1 MRHGSNS
8 GGEGGARPRGSGA
21 AVVFDTLKR
30 EILSLD
36 LAPGAVLDEADL
48 ARRFGVSRSPVR
60 EALIRLSGDRLV
72 LSLPNRPT
80 AVAPIDL
87 FALKGHLDAVQL
99 IYRVTCRNAASRR
112 TPRDVAALND
122 LQEAHDAA
130 TRKGDLAA
138 IVQGNRAFHTEVA
151 RIAGNAHYMT
161 WQAGLLEEGE
171 RYMHLCIRQLGWPG
185 DDTLGGGHR
194 AIIVA
199 IEAGDAP
206 AADRAG
212 AEDAAIFRR
221 ALLTLFDDPP
231 SAGLAL

>member
-1 MRHGSNS
+1 MRDGTNN
-8 GGEGGARPRGSGA
+8 GGEGGVRRGSGA
-21 AVVFDTLKR
+21 AAVYEALKR

-60 EALIRLSGDRLV
+60 EALIRLSGHRLV
-72 LSLPNRPT
+72 TSLPNRPT

-87 FALKGHLDAVQL
+87 YALKGHLDAVQL
-99 IYRVTCRNAASRR
+99 LYRVTCRMAACRR
-112 TPRDVAALND
+112 APRDVAALND

-151 RIAGNAHYMT
+151 RIAGNAHYLT

-185 DDTLGGGHR
+185 EDTLGGGHR
-194 AIIVA
+194 AIILA
-199 IEAGDAP
+199 IEAGDAS

-221 ALLTLFDDPP
+221 ALLTLFDDLP

>member
-1 MRHGSNS
+1 LVYD
-8 GGEGGARPRGSGA
+8 A
-21 AVVFDTLKR
+21 LKR
-30 EILSLD
+30 EILSLH
-36 LAPGAVLDEADL
+36 LAPGTVLDEAEL
-48 ARRFGVSRSPVR
+48 ARRFEVSRSPVR

-99 IYRVTCRNAASRR
+99 MYRVTCRNAASRR
-112 TPRDVAALND
+112 TSRDVAALND
-122 LQEAHDAA
+122 LQKAHDAA

-151 RIAGNAHYMT
+151 RIAGNAHYMA
-161 WQAGLLEEGE
+161 WQAGLLQEGE

-185 DDTLGGGHR
+185 EDTLGGGHR
-194 AIIVA
+194 AIILA
-199 IEAGDAP
+199 IAAGDAA
-206 AADRAG
+206 AADAAG

-221 ALLTLFDDPP
+221 AFLTLFDDPP
-231 SAGLAL
+231 SGGLQL